1 MTIYEKGLVTILV
14 VDAVSI
20 LISIPL
26 VLRKI
31 GPNVVYGYR
40 TRATLS
46 DPALW
51 YEANALFG
59 RRLIA
64 ACLVSAL
71 AALFLA
77 RPGLLAPDAFL
88 PVSVVLLGA
97 PVAVAGVMTSRLVAR
112 DVPRGRCRGRARPRH
127 LSSTPARARH
137 ERAGKGDSS
146 LTWRLP
152 LGAAQGATRQ
162 RARNA
167 SHANTDTRH
176 RPRWRGSCARR

>member
-14 VDAVSI
+14 VDVLSI

-31 GPNVVYGYR
+31 GPNVVCGYR

-46 DPALW
+46 DPVLW

-64 ACLVSAL
+64 ACTVSAL

-77 RPGLLAPDAFL
+77 RPGLLAPDTFL

-97 PVAVAGVMTSRLVAR
+97 PVAVAGLMTSRFVKR
-112 DVPRGRCRGRARPRH
+112 F
-127 LSSTPARARH
+127 
-137 ERAGKGDSS
+137 AG
-146 LTWRLP
+146 
-152 LGAAQGATRQ
+152 A
-162 RARNA
+162 
-167 SHANTDTRH
+167 
-176 RPRWRGSCARR
+176 

>member
-1 MTIYEKGLVTILV
+1 MTIYEKGLITILV

-64 ACLVSAL
+64 ASLVSAL

-77 RPGLLAPDAFL
+77 RPGLLAPDTFL

-97 PVAVAGVMTSRLVAR
+97 PVAVAGVMTSRFV
-112 DVPRGRCRGRARPRH
+112 GRYV
-127 LSSTPARARH
+127 
-137 ERAGKGDSS
+137 KG
-146 LTWRLP
+146 
-152 LGAAQGATRQ
+152 
-162 RARNA
+162 
-167 SHANTDTRH
+167 
-176 RPRWRGSCARR
+176 

>member
-64 ACLVSAL
+64 ASLVSAL

-77 RPGLLAPDAFL
+77 RPGLLAPDTFL

-112 DVPRGRCRGRARPRH
+112 YV
-127 LSSTPARARH
+127 
-137 ERAGKGDSS
+137 KG
-146 LTWRLP
+146 
-152 LGAAQGATRQ
+152 
-162 RARNA
+162 
-167 SHANTDTRH
+167 
-176 RPRWRGSCARR
+176 

>member
-64 ACLVSAL
+64 ASLVSAL

-97 PVAVAGVMTSRLVAR
+97 PVAVAGVMTSRLV
-112 DVPRGRCRGRARPRH
+112 GR
-127 LSSTPARARH
+127 
-137 ERAGKGDSS
+137 
-146 LTWRLP
+146 W
-152 LGAAQGATRQ
+152 AA
-162 RARNA
+162 
-167 SHANTDTRH
+167 S
-176 RPRWRGSCARR
+176 

>member
-64 ACLVSAL
+64 ASLVSAL

-97 PVAVAGVMTSRLVAR
+97 PVAVAGVMTSRFVAR
-112 DVPRGRCRGRARPRH
+112 YV
-127 LSSTPARARH
+127 
-137 ERAGKGDSS
+137 KG
-146 LTWRLP
+146 
-152 LGAAQGATRQ
+152 
-162 RARNA
+162 
-167 SHANTDTRH
+167 
-176 RPRWRGSCARR
+176 

>member
-64 ACLVSAL
+64 ASLVSAL

-77 RPGLLAPDAFL
+77 RPGLLSPDAFL

-97 PVAVAGVMTSRLVAR
+97 PVAVAGVMTSRFVAR
-112 DVPRGRCRGRARPRH
+112 YV
-127 LSSTPARARH
+127 
-137 ERAGKGDSS
+137 KG
-146 LTWRLP
+146 
-152 LGAAQGATRQ
+152 
-162 RARNA
+162 
-167 SHANTDTRH
+167 
-176 RPRWRGSCARR
+176 

>member
-77 RPGLLAPDAFL
+77 RPGLLPPDMFL

-97 PVAVAGVMTSRLVAR
+97 PVAVAGVMTSRFVAR
-112 DVPRGRCRGRARPRH
+112 YLKR
-127 LSSTPARARH
+127 
-137 ERAGKGDSS
+137 
-146 LTWRLP
+146 
-152 LGAAQGATRQ
+152 
-162 RARNA
+162 
-167 SHANTDTRH
+167 
-176 RPRWRGSCARR
+176 

>member
-1 MTIYEKGLVTILV
+1 MTIYEKGLITVLV
-14 VDAVSI
+14 VDALFV

-40 TRATLS
+40 SRATLS

-64 ACLVSAL
+64 ASLVSAL

-77 RPGLLAPDAFL
+77 RPGLLAPDALL

-97 PVAVAGVMTSRLVAR
+97 PVAVAGVMTARFVAR
-112 DVPRGRCRGRARPRH
+112 V
-127 LSSTPARARH
+127 T
-137 ERAGKGDSS
+137 KG
-146 LTWRLP
+146 
-152 LGAAQGATRQ
+152 
-162 RARNA
+162 
-167 SHANTDTRH
+167 
-176 RPRWRGSCARR
+176 

>member
-1 MTIYEKGLVTILV
+1 MTIYEKGLITILV

-64 ACLVSAL
+64 ASLVSAL

-97 PVAVAGVMTSRLVAR
+97 PVAVAGVMTSRFVAR
-112 DVPRGRCRGRARPRH
+112 V
-127 LSSTPARARH
+127 T
-137 ERAGKGDSS
+137 KG
-146 LTWRLP
+146 
-152 LGAAQGATRQ
+152 
-162 RARNA
+162 
-167 SHANTDTRH
+167 
-176 RPRWRGSCARR
+176 

>member
-1 MTIYEKGLVTILV
+1 MTIYEKGLITILV
-14 VDAVSI
+14 VDAVFV

-40 TRATLS
+40 SRATLS

-64 ACLVSAL
+64 ASVVSAL
-71 AALFLA
+71 AALYLA
-77 RPGLLAPDAFL
+77 RPGLLAPDTFL

-97 PVAVAGVMTSRLVAR
+97 PVAVAGVMTSRFV
-112 DVPRGRCRGRARPRH
+112 GRYV
-127 LSSTPARARH
+127 
-137 ERAGKGDSS
+137 KG
-146 LTWRLP
+146 
-152 LGAAQGATRQ
+152 
-162 RARNA
+162 
-167 SHANTDTRH
+167 
-176 RPRWRGSCARR
+176 

>member
-1 MTIYEKGLVTILV
+1 MTIYEKGLITILV

-40 TRATLS
+40 TRATLA

-64 ACLVSAL
+64 ASLVSAL

-112 DVPRGRCRGRARPRH
+112 
-127 LSSTPARARH
+127 LT
-137 ERAGKGDSS
+137 KG
-146 LTWRLP
+146 
-152 LGAAQGATRQ
+152 
-162 RARNA
+162 
-167 SHANTDTRH
+167 
-176 RPRWRGSCARR
+176 

>member
-1 MTIYEKGLVTILV
+1 MTIYEKGLITILV

-64 ACLVSAL
+64 ASLVSA
-71 AALFLA
+71 AVALFLA
-77 RPGLLAPDAFL
+77 RPGLLAPDTFL

-97 PVAVAGVMTSRLVAR
+97 PVAVAGVMTSRFVAR
-112 DVPRGRCRGRARPRH
+112 V
-127 LSSTPARARH
+127 T
-137 ERAGKGDSS
+137 KG
-146 LTWRLP
+146 
-152 LGAAQGATRQ
+152 
-162 RARNA
+162 
-167 SHANTDTRH
+167 
-176 RPRWRGSCARR
+176 

>member
-1 MTIYEKGLVTILV
+1 MTIFEKGLVTILV
-14 VDAVSI
+14 VDALSI

-64 ACLVSAL
+64 ACTVSAL

-77 RPGLLAPDAFL
+77 RPGLLSPDAFL

-97 PVAVAGVMTSRLVAR
+97 PVAVAGVMTSRFVAR
-112 DVPRGRCRGRARPRH
+112 V
-127 LSSTPARARH
+127 T
-137 ERAGKGDSS
+137 KG
-146 LTWRLP
+146 
-152 LGAAQGATRQ
+152 
-162 RARNA
+162 
-167 SHANTDTRH
+167 
-176 RPRWRGSCARR
+176 

>member
-64 ACLVSAL
+64 ASLVSAL

-97 PVAVAGVMTSRLVAR
+97 PVAVAGVMTSRLV
-112 DVPRGRCRGRARPRH
+112 GRW
-127 LSSTPARARH
+127 T
-137 ERAGKGDSS
+137 
-146 LTWRLP
+146 
-152 LGAAQGATRQ
+152 
-162 RARNA
+162 A
-167 SHANTDTRH
+167 S
-176 RPRWRGSCARR
+176 